1 MFKDQES
8 NVNKLFHLLPT
19 RKLSISNGEVAML
32 AGYFACI
39 PRYCKIHYF
48 VTLTFKSVDENLWCY
63 HSSET
68 SLLER
73 FHGSIY
79 FLGFDA
85 PKIAFL

>member
-39 PRYCKIHYF
+39 PRYCKIHF
-48 VTLTFKSVDENLWCY
+48 
-63 HSSET
+63 
-68 SLLER
+68 LL
-73 FHGSIY
+73 
-79 FLGFDA
+79 
-85 PKIAFL
+85 